1 MIYKSSSGDKEIAT
15 MPLSYALNALRKL
28 ERTEPER
35 VDEIAALKA
44 HTDKLSAENT
54 AKSLAG
60 EAREPVIGD
69 NGGPPLRDTSPR
81 RSFAKD
87 DPKPEG
93 REAIEIHVD
102 DLLTEAGNWADGV
115 ALERQEQA
123 DAVGKLQRM
132 LQEAAKM
139 VDDRAAVEKKPLQD
153 AVAKVGDWQNGYT
166 AKGLKKTPDGKLTKA
181 ILATSNLTT
190 GWLRKQEAERKAL
203 ADKLAM
209 DAAKAAQDAIAQRQE
224 AKASTDIEV
233 MDKAEDALAAAKALI
248 AQADGA
254 AKEKVKAVAGDGYR
268 AITLRSIWDAE
279 VTNYAQAY
287 AHYKTNPEFME
298 EFFALIRKYADRD
311 AKHEATRRTIPGII
325 WHEKKVS
332 R

>member
-35 VDEIAALKA
+35 RAEIAALKD
-44 HTDKLSAENT
+44 HTDRLIAENT
-54 AKSLAG
+54 AKSLNP
-60 EAREPVIGD
+60 EPREPVMGD
-69 NGGPPLRDTSPR
+69 NGGPPIED
-81 RSFAKD
+81 A
-87 DPKPEG
+87 KPEG

-224 AKASTDIEV
+224 AKESTDIEV

-287 AHYKTNPEFME
+287 AHYKTNPEFMD

-311 AKHEATRRTIPGII
+311 AKNEATRRTIPGII

>member
-35 VDEIAALKA
+35 VNEIAALKA

-54 AKSLAG
+54 AKALNP
-60 EAREPVIGD
+60 EPREPSIGD
-69 NGGPPLRDTSPR
+69 NGGPPIEDV
-81 RSFAKD
+81 
-87 DPKPEG
+87 KPEG
-93 REAIEIHVD
+93 REAVEIHVD
-102 DLLTEAGNWADGV
+102 DLLTEATNWADGV

-139 VDDRAAVEKKPLQD
+139 VDERAAVEKKPHQD
-153 AVAKVGDWQNGYT
+153 AVTKIGDWQNGYT

-181 ILATSNLTT
+181 ILAVSNLTA
-190 GWLRKQEAERKAL
+190 GWLRKQEAERKAI
-203 ADKLAM
+203 ADQLAM
-209 DAAKAAQDAIAQRQE
+209 EAAKAAQDAIAQRQE

-248 AQADGA
+248 AQADGV

-287 AHYKTNPEFME
+287 AHYKTDPDFMAEFH
-298 EFFALIRKYADRD
+298 ALIRRWADRD

-325 WHEKKVS
+325 WHETKVS

>member
-1 MIYKSSSGDKEIAT
+1 

-44 HTDKLSAENT
+44 HTDALIAENT
-54 AKSLAG
+54 AKGLA
-60 EAREPVIGD
+60 EPLAPIGD
-69 NGGPPLRDTSPR
+69 NGGPPIDE
-81 RSFAKD
+81 
-87 DPKPEG
+87 PKPEG
-93 REAIEIHVD
+93 REAVEIHAD
-102 DLLTEAGNWADGV
+102 DLLTEASNWADGV
-115 ALERQEQA
+115 ALERQDQA

-153 AVAKVGDWQNGYT
+153 EVAKIADWQNGYT

-181 ILATSNLTT
+181 IIATSNLTA

-203 ADKLAM
+203 ADKLALE
-209 DAAKAAQDAIAQRQE
+209 AAKAAQEAIAQRQE
-224 AKASTDIEV
+224 AKASTDIEI
-233 MDKAEDALAAAKALI
+233 MDKAEDALASAKALI
-248 AQADGA
+248 AQADGV

-279 VTNYAQAY
+279 VTNYGAAY
-287 AHYKTNPEFME
+287 GHYKANPDFMAEFH
-298 EFFALIRKYADRD
+298 ALIRKWADKD
-311 AKHEATRRTIPGII
+311 ARNEATRRDIPGVKF
-325 WHEKKVS
+325 HERKVAN
-332 R
+332 

>member
-35 VDEIAALKA
+35 RAEIAALKA
-44 HTDKLSAENT
+44 HTERLSAENT
-54 AKSLAG
+54 AKALAG
-60 EAREPVIGD
+60 EAREPVMGD
-69 NGGPPLRDTSPR
+69 NGGPPI
-81 RSFAKD
+81 D

-153 AVAKVGDWQNGYT
+153 AVAKIGDWQNGYT

-203 ADKLAM
+203 ADKLALE
-209 DAAKAAQDAIAQRQE
+209 AAKAAQDAIAQRQE
-224 AKASTDIEV
+224 AKESTDIEV

-311 AKHEATRRTIPGII
+311 AKHEATRRTIPGVL
-325 WHEKKVS
+325 WHERKVAQ
-332 R
+332 

>member
-35 VDEIAALKA
+35 TDEIAALKA
-44 HTDKLSAENT
+44 HTDKLTAENT
-54 AKSLAG
+54 AKALNP
-60 EAREPVIGD
+60 EPREPVIGD
-69 NGGPPLRDTSPR
+69 NGGPPIEDV
-81 RSFAKD
+81 
-87 DPKPEG
+87 KPEG
-93 REAIEIHVD
+93 RKAVEIHVD
-102 DLLTEAGNWADGV
+102 DLLTEAANWADGV

-132 LQEAAKM
+132 LQEAAGM
-139 VDDRAAVEKKPLQD
+139 VDERAAVEKKPHQD
-153 AVAKVGDWQNGYT
+153 AVAEIGVWQNGYT

-190 GWLRKQEAERKAL
+190 GWLRKQEAERKAI

-209 DAAKAAQDAIAQRQE
+209 EAAKAAQDAIAQRQE

-233 MDKAEDALAAAKALI
+233 MDKAEDALATAKALI
-248 AQADGA
+248 AQADGV
-254 AKEKVKAVAGDGYR
+254 AKEKVRAVAGDGYR

-279 VTNYAQAY
+279 VTNYAEAY
-287 AHYKTNPEFME
+287 SHYKSNPDFMAEFH
-298 EFFALIRKYADRD
+298 ALIRKWADKD
-311 AKHEATRRTIPGII
+311 ARNEATRRTIPGVKF
-325 WHEKKVS
+325 HEQKVAA
-332 R
+332 

>member
-35 VDEIAALKA
+35 TDEIAALKA
-44 HTDKLSAENT
+44 HTDKLTAENT
-54 AKSLAG
+54 AKALNP
-60 EAREPVIGD
+60 EPREPVIGD
-69 NGGPPLRDTSPR
+69 NGGPPIEDV
-81 RSFAKD
+81 
-87 DPKPEG
+87 KPDG
-93 REAIEIHVD
+93 RKAVEIHVD

-153 AVAKVGDWQNGYT
+153 AVAKIGDWQNGYT

-190 GWLRKQEAERKAL
+190 GWLRKQEDERKAL
-203 ADKLAM
+203 ADKLALE
-209 DAAKAAQDAIAQRQE
+209 AAKAAQEAIAQRQE

-287 AHYKTNPEFME
+287 AHYKTNPEFMD

-311 AKHEATRRTIPGII
+311 AKHEATRRTIPGVL
-325 WHEKKVS
+325 WHERKVAQ
-332 R
+332 